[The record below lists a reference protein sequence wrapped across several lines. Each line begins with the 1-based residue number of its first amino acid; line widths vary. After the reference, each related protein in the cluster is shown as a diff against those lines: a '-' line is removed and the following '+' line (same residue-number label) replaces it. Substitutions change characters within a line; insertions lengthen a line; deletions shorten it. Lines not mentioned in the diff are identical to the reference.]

1 MFQENLI
8 FYGKYSDY
16 MENLND
22 LQIFER
28 LIDIVSY
35 SCIFKKR

>member
-16 MENLND
+16 MENLNE

-28 LIDIVSY
+28 LIDIAFLSINV
-35 SCIFKKR
+35 